1 MISLV
6 TAAIIVPSVI
16 ALNTFT
22 RSLEAEITEELKISA
37 LNAMDKL
44 SRLMFERLADLRFL
58 TYPNN
63 TIITNSSD
71 SISLG
76 EKVEYLRQIERANKA
91 YASIS
96 IYNASGIKIGDT
108 RSIDIGVNDSGE
120 PFFRNAIN
128 GSYYYD
134 SVPAYSRSLG
144 QYVIQFSGPL
154 YDVSNN
160 QSGGVLVLKFPLNKI
175 NEIMVEASGTISSDA
190 NIELVSTDGLMIYS
204 NNDPKSVLQ
213 KKVTGLEILDK
224 LHNSTNRVESD
235 ISAVGSGP
243 GGESMNTIFIGSREP
258 GFLDY
263 RGNNWSLIL
272 GVGTEDAFR
281 SVSTL
286 RAQFIIV
293 AAIILSISTF
303 LVFLFARSISRPIIK
318 LKDVTNEVSKGNLGI
333 KVDIQKS
340 GGDELKQLSSSL
352 ENMRQTI
359 LSRTQEVLRANEDLK
374 IKDRLKDEFINVAAH
389 ELRTPIQPIL
399 GLCEVLRS
407 KIRKGSTRSPKSEEE
422 EQLLDIIV
430 KNAKRLRGVAQE
442 ILDVTR
448 IESKGF
454 DLNLE
459 TFDLV
464 TLLSN
469 SVTDTREEIS
479 KLERNINITFEFEGK
494 LEKETSTILV
504 TADKDKITQVIS
516 NLLGNAV
523 KFTKDGSISANVSL
537 NKERNEVIICIKDT
551 GQGIDP
557 TIIPHL
563 FTKFSSKSFEGIGLG
578 LFIAKNIVQAHG
590 GRIWAENNPDGV
602 GAVFFFTLPISGS
615 KSFTIDDES

>member
-1 MISLV
+1 M
-6 TAAIIVPSVI
+6 
-16 ALNTFT
+16 
-22 RSLEAEITEELKISA
+22 
-37 LNAMDKL
+37 
-44 SRLMFERLADLRFL
+44 
-58 TYPNN
+58 
-63 TIITNSSD
+63 
-71 SISLG
+71 
-76 EKVEYLRQIERANKA
+76 
-91 YASIS
+91 
-96 IYNASGIKIGDT
+96 
-108 RSIDIGVNDSGE
+108 
-120 PFFRNAIN
+120 
-128 GSYYYD
+128 
-134 SVPAYSRSLG
+134 
-144 QYVIQFSGPL
+144 
-154 YDVSNN
+154 
-160 QSGGVLVLKFPLNKI
+160 VLKFPLNKI
-175 NEIMVEASGTISSDA
+175 NEIMAEAGGTMSSDA

-213 KKVTGLEILDK
+213 KKVTGLKILDK

-235 ISAVGSGP
+235 ISAVGSGL
-243 GGESMNTIFIGSREP
+243 GASMNTIFIGSREP

-281 SVSTL
+281 SVSSL

-359 LSRTQEVLRANEDLK
+359 LSRTQEVLRANEELK

-494 LEKETSTILV
+494 LEKETNTILG

-602 GAVFFFTLPISGS
+602 GAVFFFTLPLSGS
-615 KSFTIDDES
+615 KSFTIDDVS

>member
-1 MISLV
+1 
-6 TAAIIVPSVI
+6 
-16 ALNTFT
+16 
-22 RSLEAEITEELKISA
+22 
-37 LNAMDKL
+37 
-44 SRLMFERLADLRFL
+44 
-58 TYPNN
+58 
-63 TIITNSSD
+63 
-71 SISLG
+71 
-76 EKVEYLRQIERANKA
+76 
-91 YASIS
+91 
-96 IYNASGIKIGDT
+96 
-108 RSIDIGVNDSGE
+108 
-120 PFFRNAIN
+120 
-128 GSYYYD
+128 
-134 SVPAYSRSLG
+134 
-144 QYVIQFSGPL
+144 
-154 YDVSNN
+154 
-160 QSGGVLVLKFPLNKI
+160 
-175 NEIMVEASGTISSDA
+175 
-190 NIELVSTDGLMIYS
+190 
-204 NNDPKSVLQ
+204 
-213 KKVTGLEILDK
+213 
-224 LHNSTNRVESD
+224 
-235 ISAVGSGP
+235 
-243 GGESMNTIFIGSREP
+243 MNTIFIGSREP

-281 SVSTL
+281 SVSSL

-340 GGDELKQLSSSL
+340 GGDELIQLSSSL

-359 LSRTQEVLRANEDLK
+359 LSRTQEVLRANEELK

-430 KNAKRLRGVAQE
+430 KNAKRLRGIAQE

-469 SVTDTREEIS
+469 IVTDTREQIS
-479 KLERNINITFEFEGK
+479 RLERNISITFEFEGK
-494 LEKETSTILV
+494 LEKETNAILV

-523 KFTKDGSISANVSL
+523 KFTKNGSISAIVSL
-537 NKERNEVIICIKDT
+537 NKERDEVIICIKDT

-557 TIIPHL
+557 SIVPHL

-590 GRIWAENNPDGV
+590 GRIWAENNPDGI
-602 GAVFFFTLPISGS
+602 GAVFFFTLPISRS
-615 KSFTIDDES
+615 KSFTNNDVG